1 MKDVIIKIGLIVA
14 VALFIAN
21 SVARIRSLK
30 SENDRLK
37 GNQELLLSE
46 KESLTAQ
53 SQFYKVSDSL
63 NATKISALNFSLSE
77 YEKYRKQD
85 IKQIEQLKISKLDLQ
100 AVVSSQSETINLL
113 SIKLK
118 DSIRIDTVTF
128 NNDTLKCFKYKSKWT
143 DAAGCLNLNRD
154 TIELQIANR
163 ESIKVVE
170 TIKYKRFLGFLW
182 KTSKVKS
189 RQVDIVSDNP
199 NTSIINSEYVNIV
212 W

>member
-77 YEKYRKQD
+77 YKKYRKQD
-85 IKQIEQLKISKLDLQ
+85 IKQIEQLKISKSDLQ

-118 DSIRIDTVTF
+118 DSIKIDTVTF

-143 DAAGCLNLNRD
+143 DVAGCLNLNRD

-189 RQVDIVSDNP
+189 RQVYIVSDNP

-212 W
+212 R

>member
-14 VALFIAN
+14 IALFIAN

-63 NATKISALNFSLSE
+63 NAAKISALNFSLSE

-85 IKQIEQLKISKLDLQ
+85 IKQIEQLKISKSDLQ

-143 DAAGCLNLNRD
+143 DVAGCLNLNRD

-212 W
+212 R

>member
-14 VALFIAN
+14 VALFIAS
-21 SVARIRSLK
+21 SVARIKSLK

-63 NATKISALNFSLSE
+63 NAVKISALNFSLSE

-100 AVVSSQSETINLL
+100 AIVSSQSETINVL

-143 DAAGCLNLNRD
+143 DVAGCLNLNRD

-212 W
+212 R

>member
-1 MKDVIIKIGLIVA
+1 MKDVIIKTGLIVA

-21 SVARIRSLK
+21 SMARIRSLK

-63 NATKISALNFSLSE
+63 KAVKISALNFSLSE
-77 YEKYRKQD
+77 YEKYRKQG
-85 IKQIEQLKISKLDLQ
+85 IKQIEQLKISKSDLQ
-100 AVVSSQSETINLL
+100 AVVSSQSETINML

-118 DSIRIDTVTF
+118 DSIRIDTAAF

-143 DAAGCLNLNRD
+143 DVAGCIDLRHDSVN
-154 TIELQIANR
+154 IQIKNR

-182 KTSKVKS
+182 KTGKVKS

-199 NTSIINSEYVNIV
+199 NTSIINSEYINIAR
-212 W
+212 

>member
-63 NATKISALNFSLSE
+63 NAVKISALNFSLSE

-100 AVVSSQSETINLL
+100 AIVSSQSETINVL

-143 DAAGCLNLNRD
+143 DVAGCLNLNRD

-212 W
+212 R

>member
-21 SVARIRSLK
+21 SVAHIRSLK

-77 YEKYRKQD
+77 YEKYRKQG
-85 IKQIEQLKISKLDLQ
+85 IKQIEQLKISKSDLQ

-143 DAAGCLNLNRD
+143 DVAGCLNLNRD

-212 W
+212 R

>member
-63 NATKISALNFSLSE
+63 NATKIAALNFSLSE

-85 IKQIEQLKISKLDLQ
+85 IKQIEQLKISKSDLQ

-143 DAAGCLNLNRD
+143 DVAGCLNLNRD

-212 W
+212 R

>member
-1 MKDVIIKIGLIVA
+1 MKDIIIKIGLIVA

-46 KESLTAQ
+46 KESITAQ

-63 NATKISALNFSLSE
+63 NAAKISALNFSLSE

-85 IKQIEQLKISKLDLQ
+85 IKQIEQLKISKSDLQ
-100 AVVSSQSETINLL
+100 AVVSLQSETINLL

-118 DSIRIDTVTF
+118 DSIRIDTAAF

-143 DAAGCLNLNRD
+143 DVAGCLNLNRD
-154 TIELQIANR
+154 TIELRIANR
-163 ESIKVVE
+163 ESIKIVE

-212 W
+212 R

>member
-1 MKDVIIKIGLIVA
+1 MKDIIITIGILGA
-14 VALFIAN
+14 VALFIAS
-21 SVARIRSLK
+21 SVARIKSLK

-63 NATKISALNFSLSE
+63 NAVKISALNFSLSE

-85 IKQIEQLKISKLDLQ
+85 IKQIEQLKISKSDLQ
-100 AVVSSQSETINLL
+100 AIVSSQSETINLL

-118 DSIRIDTVTF
+118 DSIRIDTAAF

-143 DAAGCLNLNRD
+143 DVTGCIYLRHDSVN
-154 TIELQIANR
+154 IQIKNR

-182 KTSKVKS
+182 KTSKIKS

-199 NTSIINSEYVNIV
+199 NTSIINSEYISIMR
-212 W
+212 

>member
-63 NATKISALNFSLSE
+63 NVTKISALNFSLSE

-85 IKQIEQLKISKLDLQ
+85 IKQIEQLKISKSDLQ

-143 DAAGCLNLNRD
+143 DVAGCLNLNRD
-154 TIELQIANR
+154 TIELQMANR

-212 W
+212 R

>member
-46 KESLTAQ
+46 KESITAQ

-63 NATKISALNFSLSE
+63 NAVKISALNFSLSE

-85 IKQIEQLKISKLDLQ
+85 IKQIEQLKISKSDLQ
-100 AVVSSQSETINLL
+100 AVVSSQSEAINIL

-118 DSIRIDTVTF
+118 DSIRIDTVTL

-143 DAAGCLNLNRD
+143 DVTGCLNLNRD
-154 TIELQIANR
+154 TVELRIANR

-182 KTSKVKS
+182 KTNKIKS

-199 NTSIINSEYVNIV
+199 NTSIINSEYINIV
-212 W
+212 R

>member
-14 VALFIAN
+14 IALFIAN

-63 NATKISALNFSLSE
+63 NAAKISALNFSLSE

-85 IKQIEQLKISKLDLQ
+85 IKQIEQLKISKSDLQ

-143 DAAGCLNLNRD
+143 DVAGCLNLNRD
-154 TIELQIANR
+154 TVELQIANR

-212 W
+212 R

>member
-14 VALFIAN
+14 AALFIAN
-21 SVARIRSLK
+21 SVARIRSLE

-77 YEKYRKQD
+77 YEKYRKQG
-85 IKQIEQLKISKLDLQ
+85 IKQIEQLKISKSDLQ
-100 AVVSSQSETINLL
+100 AIVSSQSEAINIL

-118 DSIRIDTVTF
+118 DSIRIDTVAF

-143 DAAGCLNLNRD
+143 DVAGCLNLNRD

-182 KTSKVKS
+182 KTNKVKS

-199 NTSIINSEYVNIV
+199 NTSIINSEYINIV
-212 W
+212 R